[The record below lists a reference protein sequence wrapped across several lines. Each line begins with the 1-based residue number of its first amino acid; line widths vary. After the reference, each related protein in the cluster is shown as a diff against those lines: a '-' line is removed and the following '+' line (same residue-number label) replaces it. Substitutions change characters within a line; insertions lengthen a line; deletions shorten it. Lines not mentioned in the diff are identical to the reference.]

1 MPQNQ
6 GFILDISLVVEV
18 SNKCISIKLQCTS
31 QKIRTH
37 ITLPFYRQYIIGGG
51 AAKFVWPGLS

>member
-37 ITLPFYRQYIIGGG
+37 ILRPMEMNISNTLSFILKQYN
-51 AAKFVWPGLS
+51 S

>member
-37 ITLPFYRQYIIGGG
+37 ISRMKMNISNTLSFILKQYN
-51 AAKFVWPGLS
+51 S

>member
-18 SNKCISIKLQCTS
+18 SNKCISIKLQRTS
-31 QKIRTH
+31 QKIRTSRMKMN
-37 ITLPFYRQYIIGGG
+37 ISNTLSFILKQYN
-51 AAKFVWPGLS
+51 S